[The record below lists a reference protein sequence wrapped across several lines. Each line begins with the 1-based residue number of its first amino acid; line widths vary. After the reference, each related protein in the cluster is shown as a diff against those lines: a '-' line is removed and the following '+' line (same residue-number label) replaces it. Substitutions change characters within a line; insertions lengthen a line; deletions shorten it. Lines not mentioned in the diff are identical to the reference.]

1 MTAPE
6 AAAGGSTTRG
16 SELAPIIHRLVQ
28 GVLDVFGVAVVVQL
42 VGLLTPDPMWT
53 AGATGQG
60 AGYSAVF
67 LALLVLLPA
76 LTGRTIGMRLLG
88 MRVRRAADRE
98 PAGFWRHVVRGL
110 LLPVDLVFLGLIG
123 IVTMLLT
130 GRRVQRLGDLVAGT
144 VVELDR

>member
-6 AAAGGSTTRG
+6 TAADGSTNG
-16 SELAPIIHRLVQ
+16 GAELAPIVHRLGQ

-42 VGLLTPDPMWT
+42 VGPLLPDPMWMD
-53 AGATGQG
+53 GATGQG
-60 AGYSAVF
+60 AGHSAVF
-67 LALLVLLPA
+67 LLLLVLLPA

-88 MRVRRAADRE
+88 LRVRRADDRE

-123 IVTMLLT
+123 VATMLST
-130 GRRVQRLGDLVAGT
+130 GRRVQRLGDVAAGT